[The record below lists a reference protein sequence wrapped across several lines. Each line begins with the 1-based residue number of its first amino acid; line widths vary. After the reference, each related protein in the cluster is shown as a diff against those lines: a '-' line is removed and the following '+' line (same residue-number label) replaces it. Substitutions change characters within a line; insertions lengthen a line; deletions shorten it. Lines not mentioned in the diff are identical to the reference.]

1 MNAIAQPVARQAARP
16 EKRPSSWTYLKTLVP
31 YVANYKGMTALGM
44 LALALMGIVGALPQ
58 LIQGII
64 VDSLN
69 GLPRPLATLAGTSR
83 AILRPILAFYAPRS
97 HHALTLYCIAIVAA
111 MLVKGFFSFWSRW
124 ILIGVSREIEYDL
137 RNDLLARLVRL
148 SPNSTSATGPVI

>member
-1 MNAIAQPVARQAARP
+1 
-16 EKRPSSWTYLKTLVP
+16 
-31 YVANYKGMTALGM
+31 MTALGL
-44 LALALMGIVGALPQ
+44 LALSLMGIVGALPQ

-64 VDSLN
+64 LDCLN
-69 GLPRPLATLAGTSR
+69 GLPRPLATLVGTSR
-83 AILRPILAFYAPRS
+83 ALLHPLIAFYAPRS
-97 HHALTLYCIAIVAA
+97 HRALALYCITIAVA

-148 SPNSTSATGPVI
+148 EPE